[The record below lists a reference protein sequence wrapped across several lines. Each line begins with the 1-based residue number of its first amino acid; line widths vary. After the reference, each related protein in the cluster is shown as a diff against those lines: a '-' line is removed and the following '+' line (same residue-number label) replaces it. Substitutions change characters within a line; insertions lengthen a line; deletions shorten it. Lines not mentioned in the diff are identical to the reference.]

1 MKRDLLDLAS
11 SLTRRGVSFVM
22 ATVVRREGARAAPFG
37 AHLGD
42 SALLTAEGLVH
53 GWIGSREIAA
63 ILEREA
69 ARVLL
74 ERRPCLLCLSSSPE
88 GEPRRGVTVIACDLD
103 GVVELYL
110 APMISAPRLVLFGSS
125 PTAAALASLARTIGY
140 RVDLVELE
148 PAPGEAKR
156 DGRGLGADRVFH
168 ALDDPRLT
176 ERDSEGLPVMAVVSP
191 AAERSPEAAYARGAA
206 ESREAREAHDARDEA
221 MLAAAV
227 GLAPLYLGVIVSR
240 RRFTLL
246 RDALARRGLAAAADR
261 IAHPAGLALG
271 AHDPGEVAVGILAQM
286 IARRNGVAAV
296 NEASVTLSETSEVTS
311 TMDIVVDDIVV
322 DNIVVE
328 NIVVDNVVVDNVVE
342 GPSGPLPGTPAA
354 TASCFPSPV
363 VEPMREGDTG
373 ATLALRV
380 RASSP
385 ALETRAARAASPS
398 AVAVATSVAAPR
410 LPPPPLASCSLASPS
425 DGTPTV
431 PESELD
437 EAIDPVCQASV
448 TISEARHV
456 GTWQGLTWYFCC
468 AACRAKFLANPLRYA
483 AFAPGSSGPPP

>member
-22 ATVVRREGARAAPFG
+22 ATVVRREGARSAPFG

-42 SALLTAEGLVH
+42 SALITAEGLIH

-103 GVVELYL
+103 GIVEMYL

-191 AAERSPEAAYARGAA
+191 AAERSAGAA
-206 ESREAREAHDARDEA
+206 SAGGPPETRDAREARDARDEA
-221 MLAAAV
+221 MLVAAV

-271 AHDPGEVAVGILAQM
+271 AHDPGGPGCDGCRP
-286 IARRNGVAAV
+286 ARRGLCRSMSRRRTALPCGW
-296 NEASVTLSETSEVTS
+296 T
-311 TMDIVVDDIVV
+311 
-322 DNIVVE
+322 
-328 NIVVDNVVVDNVVE
+328 
-342 GPSGPLPGTPAA
+342 GRPPS
-354 TASCFPSPV
+354 
-363 VEPMREGDTG
+363 R
-373 ATLALRV
+373 
-380 RASSP
+380 
-385 ALETRAARAASPS
+385 TRWR
-398 AVAVATSVAAPR
+398 
-410 LPPPPLASCSLASPS
+410 
-425 DGTPTV
+425 
-431 PESELD
+431 
-437 EAIDPVCQASV
+437 
-448 TISEARHV
+448 
-456 GTWQGLTWYFCC
+456 
-468 AACRAKFLANPLRYA
+468 
-483 AFAPGSSGPPP
+483 

>member
-311 TMDIVVDDIVV
+311 TMDIVV
-322 DNIVVE
+322 E
-328 NIVVDNVVVDNVVE
+328 NIVVDNAVE
-342 GPSGPLPGTPAA
+342 SPSGPLPGTPAA

-410 LPPPPLASCSLASPS
+410 LPPPPLASRSLASPS

>member
-1 MKRDLLDLAS
+1 
-11 SLTRRGVSFVM
+11 
-22 ATVVRREGARAAPFG
+22 
-37 AHLGD
+37 
-42 SALLTAEGLVH
+42 
-53 GWIGSREIAA
+53 
-63 ILEREA
+63 
-69 ARVLL
+69 
-74 ERRPCLLCLSSSPE
+74 
-88 GEPRRGVTVIACDLD
+88 
-103 GVVELYL
+103 
-110 APMISAPRLVLFGSS
+110 
-125 PTAAALASLARTIGY
+125 
-140 RVDLVELE
+140 
-148 PAPGEAKR
+148 
-156 DGRGLGADRVFH
+156 
-168 ALDDPRLT
+168 
-176 ERDSEGLPVMAVVSP
+176 
-191 AAERSPEAAYARGAA
+191 
-206 ESREAREAHDARDEA
+206 

-311 TMDIVVDDIVV
+311 TMDIVVD
-322 DNIVVE
+322 
-328 NIVVDNVVVDNVVE
+328 NVVE

-410 LPPPPLASCSLASPS
+410 LPPPPLASRSLASPS